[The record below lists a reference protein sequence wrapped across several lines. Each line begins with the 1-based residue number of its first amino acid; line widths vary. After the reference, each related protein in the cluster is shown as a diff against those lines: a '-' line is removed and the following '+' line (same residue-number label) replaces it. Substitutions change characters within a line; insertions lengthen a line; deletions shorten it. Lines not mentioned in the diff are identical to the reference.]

1 MDGIPPSEADPP
13 VSGGLQKGPGDT
25 RQACNFHGEWCR
37 SEAASP
43 AHTAAA
49 AGVGAAVVDGGAGAG
64 AGAGADADA
73 DAGADAGA
81 DADAAVVVVEVVSGV
96 AALVVK
102 RATWPW
108 QR

>member
-49 AGVGAAVVDGGAGAG
+49 GVGAAVVDGGAGAG
-64 AGAGADADA
+64 AGADAD
-73 DAGADAGA
+73 ADAGA

-96 AALVVK
+96 AARVVK